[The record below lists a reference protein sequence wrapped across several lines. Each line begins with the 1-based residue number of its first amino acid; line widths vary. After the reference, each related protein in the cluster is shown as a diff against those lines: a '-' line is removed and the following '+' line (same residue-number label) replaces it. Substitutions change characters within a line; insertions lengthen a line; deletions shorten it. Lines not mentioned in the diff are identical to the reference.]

1 MENHEVTELLAR
13 WGGGDKD
20 VLERL
25 LPMVYAELHRMA
37 AAYLRRER
45 IDHTLQPTALIN
57 EAYLRLV
64 GSSNVSWESRAH
76 FFGISARVMRRIL
89 VDHARQHQADKRGAS
104 IEKVAIDAAN
114 EPGSKQEEVDL
125 VALDAALSRLAEL
138 DPEQSRLVEL
148 RYFAGLTIE
157 EAAHAMSLSV
167 ATARRR
173 WTAAKAWLCREIS
186 RK

>member
-37 AAYLRRER
+37 AGYLRRER

-76 FFGISARVMRRIL
+76 FFGIAARVMRRIL
-89 VDHARQHQADKRGAS
+89 VDHARQHQADKRGAA

-114 EPGSKQEEVDL
+114 EPGSKQEDVDL

-138 DPEQSRLVEL
+138 DPEQSKLVEL

-157 EAAHAMSLSV
+157 EAAQTMSLSV

-173 WTAAKAWLCREIS
+173 WTAAKAWLRREIS

>member
-57 EAYLRLV
+57 EAYLRAGRQQQRKL
-64 GSSNVSWESRAH
+64 GEPCPFLRHLGTSDAPHSCGPRT
-76 FFGISARVMRRIL
+76 SAPGG
-89 VDHARQHQADKRGAS
+89 QAWGFD
-104 IEKVAIDAAN
+104 
-114 EPGSKQEEVDL
+114 
-125 VALDAALSRLAEL
+125 
-138 DPEQSRLVEL
+138 
-148 RYFAGLTIE
+148 
-157 EAAHAMSLSV
+157 
-167 ATARRR
+167 
-173 WTAAKAWLCREIS
+173 
-186 RK
+186 